1 MDVFCSS
8 YLAVVAIICII
19 TDYRYQRIPNA
30 ITYPSMLVGLIF
42 HFSTSGSSGLYNSAI
57 GLLIGIS
64 LLLIPYLLGG
74 IGAGDVKMLGAIGAI
89 VGPNGV
95 IPILLYG
102 AIVGGLYAIYLLL
115 KNQDYRK
122 QFITKHFSMIKM
134 FFLTRQVFPDELSIV
149 HDGPKL
155 CYGIAIAIG
164 AYVYISEAFFDF
176 TILSNTLFA

>member
-1 MDVFCSS
+1 MDVFSLS

-42 HFSTSGSSGLYNSAI
+42 HFSTNGYSGLYNSAL

-64 LLLIPYLLGG
+64 LLLIPYLMGG
-74 IGAGDVKMLGAIGAI
+74 LGAGDVKMLGAMGAI
-89 VGPNGV
+89 VGPQGV
-95 IPILLYG
+95 ILILFYA
-102 AIVGGLYAIYLLL
+102 AIIGGLYAIFLLL

-122 QFITKHFSMIKM
+122 QFFIKHFSMIKM
-134 FFLTRQVFPDELSIV
+134 FFLTRQVFSDELSIV
-149 HDGPKL
+149 NDGPKL

-164 AYVYISEAFFDF
+164 AYVYISEAFFGF
-176 TILSNTLFA
+176 TLLSTSLFA